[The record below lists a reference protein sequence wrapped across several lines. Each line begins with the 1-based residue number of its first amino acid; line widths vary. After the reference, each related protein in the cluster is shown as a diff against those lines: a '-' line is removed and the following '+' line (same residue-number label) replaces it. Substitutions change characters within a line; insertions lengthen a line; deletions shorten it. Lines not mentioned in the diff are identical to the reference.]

1 MGNAS
6 VAEIARTS
14 SPGARLRALLAR
26 PDILTLPGVYDG
38 ISARVAES
46 VGFPALY
53 MTGYGAVAS
62 GLGLPDAGVASYTE
76 MVGILRRLVEISG
89 VPIVADGDTGYG
101 GLINVRRT
109 VRGYERAGAAAIQI
123 EDQEFPKKC
132 GHMPGRRVVPA
143 HEAAARIR
151 VAVQAR
157 LDPDFMIIARTD
169 ARSSLG
175 LDAALSRAEMF
186 LREGADIL
194 FIESP
199 DTVEELRRIGEAFRG
214 AILVANMVPGGRTPV
229 LSAAELQALGFS
241 VALFPAAGF
250 LAAAGALRAS
260 YAGLHRSGATTPTA
274 DAMEFADM
282 GALMGF
288 PEVYALEASWA
299 ALEDGASLEEGADQ
313 AG

>member
-1 MGNAS
+1 MGNSS
-6 VAEIARTS
+6 VGAEPSA
-14 SPGARLRALLAR
+14 GARLRAQLAR
-26 PDILTLPGVYDG
+26 PEILTLPGVYDG

-76 MVGILRRLVEISG
+76 MVGILRRLVEVTN

-101 GLINVRRT
+101 GLLNVRRT

-143 HEAAARIR
+143 NEAAARIR
-151 VAVQAR
+151 VAVEAR

-169 ARSSLG
+169 ARASLG

-186 LREGADIL
+186 LREGADVL

-199 DTVEELRRIGEAFRG
+199 DTVEELRRIGAAFRG
-214 AILVANMVPGGRTPV
+214 ARLVANMVPGGRTPV
-229 LSAAELQALGFS
+229 LSATELQALGFGI
-241 VALFPAAGF
+241 ALFPSAGF

-260 YAGLHRSGATTPTA
+260 YTGLRQAGITTPTA

-282 GALMGF
+282 GRLMGF
-288 PEVYALEASWA
+288 PEVYALEAGWA
-299 ALEDGASLEEGADQ
+299 AAGEE